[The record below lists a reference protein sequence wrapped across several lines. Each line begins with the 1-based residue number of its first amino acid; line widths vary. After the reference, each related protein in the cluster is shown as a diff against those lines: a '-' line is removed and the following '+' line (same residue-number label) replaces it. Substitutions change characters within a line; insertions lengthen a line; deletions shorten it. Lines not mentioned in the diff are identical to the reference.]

1 MPSPAW
7 SNAPEPGPATL
18 RLFVAVDA
26 PSPVVAAL
34 SAAMHPS
41 PGFAWTRPE
50 QLHLTL
56 RFLGDTSAELVEPLR
71 ERLRTIRVAS
81 FILPVEGLGVFPPR
95 GQPRVLWCG
104 IGASHPHLHQL
115 RQHIDDTILALGI
128 EADLRRFVPHF
139 TLARLGAAAQ
149 PQLPHWLRGHRD
161 FAAPPFRVDHFKL
174 YASELR
180 PEGAVHT
187 VLEEYPL
194 ILNSADDRR

>member
-7 SNAPEPGPATL
+7 SNAPEPAPATL
-18 RLFVAVDA
+18 RLFVAIDA
-26 PSPVVAAL
+26 PAAVVATL
-34 SAAMHPS
+34 HAAIHPL

-56 RFLGDTSAELVEPLR
+56 RFLGDTPAALIAPLR
-71 ERLRTIRVAS
+71 ERLRAIRVAS

-104 IGASHPHLHQL
+104 IGNGHPHLHQL
-115 RQHIDDTILALGI
+115 RQRIDDTLLALGI

-139 TLARLGAAAQ
+139 TLARLTPAARS
-149 PQLPHWLRGHRD
+149 QLPHWLHTHRNL
-161 FAAPPFRVDHFKL
+161 AAPPFRVDRFTL

-180 PEGAVHT
+180 AEGAVHT
-187 VLEEYPL
+187 VLVEYPL
-194 ILNSADDRR
+194 IV